1 MAMRTVGEMVEDG
14 TRGMSKTEA
23 IRAALKKD
31 PGVMPKAL
39 AERLTA
45 MGFDVKPQH
54 VSTIKN
60 VLKREAEGTL
70 PVPRGRRG
78 RRPAAE
84 RLASPA
90 AASPVAA
97 SPAAAS
103 PAAASP
109 AAPEDIS
116 FESLRKAKE
125 LSAELGGIEKAKEAL
140 DALVQLTG

>member
-1 MAMRTVGEMVEDG
+1 MAMRTVGETVEEG

-39 AERLTA
+39 AEKLTA
-45 MGFDVKPQH
+45 MGFEVKPQH

-60 VLKREAEGTL
+60 VLKREAEGKL
-70 PVPRGRRG
+70 PAPRGRRG

-84 RLASPA
+84 RLASP
-90 AASPVAA
+90 PTA
-97 SPAAAS
+97 SPAVAS
-103 PAAASP
+103 PAP
-109 AAPEDIS
+109 PGDIS
-116 FESLRKAKE
+116 FESLRKAKA

>member
-1 MAMRTVGEMVEDG
+1 MAMITAGETVEEG

-23 IRAALKKD
+23 IRAALQKD
-31 PGVMPKAL
+31 PGAMPKAL
-39 AERLTA
+39 AEKLSA

-60 VLKREAEGTL
+60 VLKREAEGKL
-70 PVPRGRRG
+70 PAPGGRRG
-78 RRPAAE
+78 RKPAAE
-84 RLASPA
+84 RLASPPA
-90 AASPVAA
+90 VSPATA

-103 PAAASP
+103 PAAAG
-109 AAPEDIS
+109 DIS

>member
-1 MAMRTVGEMVEDG
+1 MAMRTVGETVEEG

-39 AERLTA
+39 AEKLTA
-45 MGFDVKPQH
+45 MGFEVKPQH

-60 VLKREAEGTL
+60 VLKREAEGKL
-70 PVPRGRRG
+70 PAPRGRRG

-90 AASPVAA
+90 TA
-97 SPAAAS
+97 SPAVAS
-103 PAAASP
+103 PAP
-109 AAPEDIS
+109 PEDIS

>member
-1 MAMRTVGEMVEDG
+1 MAMRTVGETVEEG

-39 AERLTA
+39 AEKLTA
-45 MGFDVKPQH
+45 MGFEVKPQH

-60 VLKREAEGTL
+60 VLKREAEGKL
-70 PVPRGRRG
+70 PAPRGRRG

-84 RLASPA
+84 RLASP
-90 AASPVAA
+90 PTA
-97 SPAAAS
+97 SPAVAS
-103 PAAASP
+103 PAP
-109 AAPEDIS
+109 PEDIS